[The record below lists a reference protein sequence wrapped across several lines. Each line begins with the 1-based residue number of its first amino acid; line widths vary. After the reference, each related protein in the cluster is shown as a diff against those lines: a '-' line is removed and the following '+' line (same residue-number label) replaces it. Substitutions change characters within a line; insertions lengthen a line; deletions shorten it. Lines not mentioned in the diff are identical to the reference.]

1 LLGIKP
7 SLTLPSL
14 PVAWGEKADA
24 VKKVFTTDFL
34 PGAAERAAQA
44 AKAAEELAAHN
55 ARFRAVNSGAW
66 NKIEDLKV
74 AAQKGPLEIEN
85 LKPILADREAR
96 RTLQASTQTTIKN
109 KAIDAVE
116 SQINKPALDG
126 AKQSLT
132 NKYTNVTDPAH
143 PDFKYKKMLDDGY
156 TVEAVDFRTPKPA
169 EVKSFNAD
177 GDISGI
183 MVKRDAQGKIIHQ
196 VDLPATDVMAA
207 HSESFAKQCKVYNA
221 ETKTFNASQAS
232 AELGID
238 FKDPKVLTSGMSK
251 SDLAKFGVNEDL
263 SNVTGKLTDVDKL
276 KLQQLQLNKY
286 NKAYG
291 NGAVGTADADFARD
305 FSTSDTAM
313 KSTPGALPQS
323 TYKAMQASSQG
334 GLVDPQGLAFMERNK
349 VTTNWTEGTVRSQME
364 AMESLRKMGDAAK
377 KVSAGYSELGNAAN
391 VVSAGAKAAGLP
403 PLSENMQAALKIA
416 ANRGISPAL
425 RAQQI
430 AALNLGDP
438 LTVADKLSAYIE
450 SAKMVP
456 GK

>member
-1 LLGIKP
+1 
-7 SLTLPSL
+7 
-14 PVAWGEKADA
+14 
-24 VKKVFTTDFL
+24 
-34 PGAAERAAQA
+34 
-44 AKAAEELAAHN
+44 
-55 ARFRAVNSGAW
+55 
-66 NKIEDLKV
+66 
-74 AAQKGPLEIEN
+74 
-85 LKPILADREAR
+85 
-96 RTLQASTQTTIKN
+96 
-109 KAIDAVE
+109 
-116 SQINKPALDG
+116 
-126 AKQSLT
+126 
-132 NKYTNVTDPAH
+132 
-143 PDFKYKKMLDDGY
+143 
-156 TVEAVDFRTPKPA
+156 
-169 EVKSFNAD
+169 
-177 GDISGI
+177 
-183 MVKRDAQGKIIHQ
+183 
-196 VDLPATDVMAA
+196 
-207 HSESFAKQCKVYNA
+207 
-221 ETKTFNASQAS
+221 
-232 AELGID
+232 
-238 FKDPKVLTSGMSK
+238 
-251 SDLAKFGVNEDL
+251 
-263 SNVTGKLTDVDKL
+263 VTGKLTDVNKL

-391 VVSAGAKAAGLP
+391 EVSAGAKAVGLQ

-425 RAQQI
+425 RAQKI

-438 LTVADKLSAYIE
+438 VTVADKLSAYIE
-450 SAKMVP
+450 SAKMAP